1 MSKEFLL
8 KAFKNSKNGQII
20 FNPKKKELSLEFLD
34 KLKKGKL
41 LKIKDWEFI

>member
-1 MSKEFLL
+1 MNKEFII
-8 KAFKNSKNGQII
+8 KAFKNSKNGQIN
-20 FNPKKKELSLEFLD
+20 FNPKKKELPLEFLD